1 MIGMGAVLLN
11 GVTCS
16 GNVVFLVRNR
26 LFDWNRSMLEL
37 LQVASAQLA
46 SLYLASNRCDCSVPA
61 AARRYDSYFARA
73 LR

>member
-26 LFDWNRSMLEL
+26 LFDWDRSMLEL

-46 SLYLASNRCDCSVPA
+46 SLYLASICCNCFCPCSSA
-61 AARRYDSYFARA
+61 ST
-73 LR
+73 